1 MARAAATQVADNAG
15 RTYNPL
21 LLYGGVG
28 LGKTHLMQAVG
39 NELLQRNPNAKVLY
53 LHSQRFVQDMV
64 KALQTGTM
72 QDFMKFYRS
81 VDALLIDDIQFFAK
95 KNALPRRVFSCI

>member
-1 MARAAATQVADNAG
+1 MQPLNKDFTFSTFVEGKSNELAKAAAFQAATHAG
-15 RTYNPL
+15 QTYNPL

-39 NELLQRNPNAKVLY
+39 HEILGGSTDRAVIY

-64 KALQTGTM
+64 QALQQGTM
-72 QDFMKFYRS
+72 DQFMR
-81 VDALLIDDIQFFAK
+81 
-95 KNALPRRVFSCI
+95 